1 MGCRLEPGRGGF
13 RCSRWSALRSR
24 CARGSCRWGRSGKS
38 RRQGRIRGW
47 GRAWACRRVG
57 WGGGSGGRA
66 WAKAVRG
73 PGGWGWGRWD
83 HPHPLPRWETGVGGG
98 VGAELPQ
105 AAMRR
110 SAMRRVVMGRR
121 SLVGGMVSLVY
132 AEGPHPIPFLR
143 PFDSAHASAHLRQGE
158 RNKRGLSSL
167 GRGGRVHGCLR
178 GCRSRA
184 CGRR

>member
-1 MGCRLEPGRGGF
+1 MGVGEV
-13 RCSRWSALRSR
+13 
-24 CARGSCRWGRSGKS
+24 GSPAPSSSMG
-38 RRQGRIRGW
+38 
-47 GRAWACRRVG
+47 
-57 WGGGSGGRA
+57 
-66 WAKAVRG
+66 
-73 PGGWGWGRWD
+73 D
-83 HPHPLPRWETGVGGG
+83 GVGGG

-121 SLVGGMVSLVY
+121 SLVGGMVSFVY

-143 PFDSAHASAHLRQGE
+143 PFDSVQGE

-184 CGRR
+184 FGRR